1 MFKKTQET
9 IVTQKVSVDVKKLT
23 LRHPM
28 EEDLKLKII
37 NGSTLLFLK
46 FGFKSI
52 TMDDIVR
59 ELGISKKTLYQYF
72 SDKNELVLKC
82 IERHLQE
89 EKNSCQELGNK
100 KLNPV
105 AFLIQITES
114 LSDKKKQINQSILF
128 DLKKY
133 FKEGWELLN
142 EYRITFIYNQMM
154 ENLQKGK
161 DEGYYKADINE
172 NLIAKFYIHMIEFM
186 VNPDNDHDSQLSIKD
201 IHFEMMKYHI
211 RGICT
216 EKGIKIFNK
225 YLEKLDTQKI

>member
-1 MFKKTQET
+1 MET
-9 IVTQKVSVDVKKLT
+9 IIRQKVSIVVKKLP
-23 LRHPM
+23 LQCLM

-72 SDKNELVLKC
+72 SDKNELVFTC

-89 EKNSCQELGNK
+89 EKNTCQQLIK
-100 KLNPV
+100 KEFNPV
-105 AFLIQITES
+105 AFLIQLTES

-133 FKEGWELLN
+133 FKESWELLN
-142 EYRITFIYNQMM
+142 DYRKDFIYNQMM
-154 ENLQKGK
+154 ENLKKGK
-161 DEGYYKADINE
+161 AEGYYKADINE
-172 NLIAKFYIHMIEFM
+172 NLIAKFYINMIEFM
-186 VNPDNDHDSQLSIKD
+186 VNPENDQDSELSIKD

>member
-1 MFKKTQET
+1 
-9 IVTQKVSVDVKKLT
+9 
-23 LRHPM
+23 M

-72 SDKNELVLKC
+72 SDKNELVIKC
-82 IERHLQE
+82 IDKHLQD
-89 EKNSCQELGNK
+89 EKKSCNQIGNQE
-100 KLNPV
+100 LNPV
-105 AFLIQITES
+105 SFLIQITEN

-133 FKEGWELLN
+133 FKDAWELLN
-142 EYRITFIYNQMM
+142 QYRKEFIYNQMI
-154 ENLQKGK
+154 ENLKRGK
-161 DEGYYKADINE
+161 SEGYYKADINE
-172 NLIAKFYIHMIEFM
+172 NLIAKFYIHLIDFM
-186 VNPDNDHDSQLSIKD
+186 VNPDNDQDSQLSIKD

-216 EKGIKIFNK
+216 DKGIKIFNK